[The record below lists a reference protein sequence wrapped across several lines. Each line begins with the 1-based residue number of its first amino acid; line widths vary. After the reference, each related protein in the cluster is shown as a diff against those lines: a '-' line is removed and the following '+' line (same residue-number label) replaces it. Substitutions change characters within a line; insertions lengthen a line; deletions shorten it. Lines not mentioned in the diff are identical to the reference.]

1 MTGIKHVQTHDVCFD
16 RNLPSVLLFIFHG
29 NFFFRGTFF
38 SPVFFPLEL
47 IFRGSKKII
56 GTARAVPTVPR
67 PSPLGPTRNNHT
79 KVTSAH

>member
-67 PSPLGPTRNNHT
+67 PAPLNNSN
-79 KVTSAH
+79 VTGRK